1 MDLIWEKKMVLNNHN
16 RAKMV
21 TATSSYTPGANQPTL
36 LGKHQDGLGIKR
48 ELNLL
53 NNRLNKLFPVGK

>member
-1 MDLIWEKKMVLNNHN
+1 MVLNNHN

-36 LGKHQDGLGIKR
+36 LGKNQDGLGVKR